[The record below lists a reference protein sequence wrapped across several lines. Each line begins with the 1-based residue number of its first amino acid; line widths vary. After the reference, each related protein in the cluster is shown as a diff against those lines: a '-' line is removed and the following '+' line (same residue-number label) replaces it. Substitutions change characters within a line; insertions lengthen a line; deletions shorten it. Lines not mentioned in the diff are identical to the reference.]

1 MGGEDG
7 KGGGKRGGG
16 GGGAG
21 RDTADE
27 RDGDQEAEE
36 REAGDGLINAGE
48 AECEIAQ
55 RGTMNDEHA
64 ERHADGD
71 GEGHGDEDK
80 AQVSGGGFQDFGAM
94 LEEKGEGAHA
104 DAPGSGTSEEVKAC
118 TSGCWMRRNSCG
130 GAAA

>member
-21 RDTADE
+21 PDAADE
-27 RDGDQEAEE
+27 RDGDEEAEE
-36 REAGDGLINAGE
+36 REAGDCLKNAGE

-64 ERHADGD
+64 EWHADGD

-80 AQVSGGGFQDFGAM
+80 AQVSGGGVPDFPP
-94 LEEKGEGAHA
+94 LVQEKREGGHA
-104 DAPGSGTSEEVKAC
+104 GPPGSGAREDA
-118 TSGCWMRRNSCG
+118 
-130 GAAA
+130 